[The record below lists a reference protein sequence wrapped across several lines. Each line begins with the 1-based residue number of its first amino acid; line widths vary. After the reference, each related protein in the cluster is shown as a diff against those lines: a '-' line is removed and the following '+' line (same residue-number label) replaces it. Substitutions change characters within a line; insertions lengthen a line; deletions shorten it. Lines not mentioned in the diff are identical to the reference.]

1 VTQRS
6 GPPRLRAAPTVSSWP
21 SGGRQGSGF
30 QVGLSGATIRGGAGC
45 NFGDA
50 PRLEGGA
57 LSGPVLHSSAPP
69 LRSPAPS
76 LQNRAGPTL
85 GGGPSEGEKA
95 GQDLRADVGR
105 TRGRP
110 TCVGGRGCRGVVQ
123 LGAFAEQRGSGA
135 AGGGRFRYMRTHR
148 PALVVV
154 TDCSACV

>member
-76 LQNRAGPTL
+76 LQNRAGPTPGKVNRPERWEWSRLSAAGEKARRTGSL
-85 GGGPSEGEKA
+85 GGGGGLGDRGVSVR
-95 GQDLRADVGR
+95 LGR
-105 TRGRP
+105 RGRLFR
-110 TCVGGRGCRGVVQ
+110 C
-123 LGAFAEQRGSGA
+123 GSRRRRRVA
-135 AGGGRFRYMRTHR
+135 RYLSVRR
-148 PALVVV
+148 
-154 TDCSACV
+154 